1 MSGKLLSAFFVTAS
15 YLLSGCAAPLLL
27 TAGAAGAGAG
37 YVATQEKPRSQFEIF
52 FNDLGRSIRHT
63 TRKISGALP
72 GRRPT
77 TYGEARSRRPVAPA
91 PQSGFA
97 LKIQRS
103 TLAPTVVHKGEQ
115 VTLTLQYMIM
125 GAPEKGVTIREKSSL
140 NREGKELTVLKE
152 ESSEKENGTW
162 ENTLSFAVPAGAQ
175 PGKYTVTLLITA
187 QGQTRSTRRS
197 FTVR

>member
-1 MSGKLLSAFFVTAS
+1 MPGKLLSAIFVVAS
-15 YLLSGCAAPLLL
+15 YLLSGCAAPLVL

-37 YVATQEKPRSQFEIF
+37 YVATQEKPRSQVEIF
-52 FNDLGRSIRHT
+52 FNDLGRSIRQT
-63 TRKISGALP
+63 TRRISGELS
-72 GRRPT
+72 GRRPA
-77 TYGEARSRRPVAPA
+77 TYEEPTGRRPVAPE
-91 PQSGFA
+91 PRSGFA

-103 TLAPTVVHKGEQ
+103 TLAPAAVNKGEQ

-125 GAPEKGVTIREKSSL
+125 GAPEKGVTIRERSSL
-140 NREGKELTVLKE
+140 NRDGKELTVLKE

-162 ENTLSFAVPAGAQ
+162 ENTLSFAVPESAQ
-175 PGKYTVTLLITA
+175 SGKFTVTLQISA

>member
-1 MSGKLLSAFFVTAS
+1 MSGKLLSAFFITAS

-37 YVATQEKPRSQFEIF
+37 YVATQEKPRSQVEIF
-52 FNDLGRSIRHT
+52 FNDLGRSIRQT
-63 TRKISGALP
+63 TRRISAGLP
-72 GRRPT
+72 GRHPASYREPTSRP
-77 TYGEARSRRPVAPA
+77 SVASEPR
-91 PQSGFA
+91 SGFA

-103 TLAPTVVHKGEQ
+103 TLAPPTVNKGEQ

-140 NREGKELTVLKE
+140 NRDGKELTVLKD

-162 ENTLSFAVPAGAQ
+162 ENTLSFAVPASAQ
-175 PGKYTVTLLITA
+175 SGKFTVTLQISA

>member
-37 YVATQEKPRSQFEIF
+37 YVATQEKPRNQFEIF

-77 TYGEARSRRPVAPA
+77 TYGEARSRRPVASA
-91 PQSGFA
+91 PRSGFA

-103 TLAPTVVHKGEQ
+103 TLAPLVVHKGEQ
-115 VTLTLQYMIM
+115 VTVTLQYMIM

-152 ESSEKENGTW
+152 ESNEKENGTW